1 MKLLEV
7 LDSEQG
13 YDIQVI
19 LHENNLI
26 EINHNGEGFSLNAVS
41 ADTLSVALTAMIL
54 EINKRQ
60 INADR
65 SVF

>member
-7 LDSEQG
+7 FESEQG

-26 EINHNGEGFSLNAVS
+26 EINHNGECFSLNAAT
-41 ADTLSVALTAMIL
+41 ADALGCALVQMII
-54 EINKRQ
+54 EIQKR
-60 INADR
+60 N
-65 SVF
+65 SK